1 MTYPQMCQ
9 MMSRLFRVQLLGL
22 FVLLVTASP
31 GRAALLTWT
40 NTNSTGNWF
49 AGANGWNGNATWAN
63 GDMPSFAGNS
73 DVSRTITLQSDIVFT
88 NRIEFLRSGYTL
100 VGDVAR
106 TITSQGAS
114 NAAVI
119 GLRISAGK
127 TATIGTNITLNITNT
142 GTTGPSQGGTLN
154 VVNGAALI
162 YAGIFK
168 MDTTGTT
175 VNVSNGASIT
185 ATQFQIGDNGTHT
198 VNVQGGTLSAG
209 SMVLGIG
216 NGVGSVVTL
225 ASGAINLSGTSVG
238 ASGQGL
244 RIGSGGLT
252 NPLASST
259 FNLDGGVLTAV
270 QVITSVTNLIQTST
284 LNFNGGV
291 LKALTNNLGAGG
303 YWFVSGLDAANVKAG
318 GAIIDSAGY
327 NIAINQTLQHDAGL
341 GGTADGGLTKL
352 GAGTMFLLTNSTYTG
367 ATTISNGAL
376 VLSNAGG
383 LSGQTAINVAGSGA
397 VFQISQMAAGGS
409 TNGSLAGV
417 AGSSVVLGTKNLTV
431 GGDGSSTV
439 YAGVLS
445 GTGGSLTKEG
455 AGTMTLSG
463 ANTYSGGTI
472 VQAGTLRVD
481 NSTGSG
487 TGAGALS
494 VSNGAT
500 LMGSGTISGATTIN
514 GIHSPGNS
522 PGLQTFDTNL
532 TYNNGSSVIWE
543 LAANTATAG
552 DRGTLFDGI
561 NVGGTLGFNGTVA
574 LNLVFNSAGSVVN
587 WSDAIWTADQTWT
600 IYSVS
605 TSTTGF
611 SNFQLATAD
620 WADGSANLFSSLLLG
635 SSFALSQ
642 SGNNIVLNY
651 DAVPEPSTYKLLA
664 LAAGGLGCH
673 VVRRRRRA
681 AL

>member
-341 GGTADGGLTKL
+341 GGTADGG
-352 GAGTMFLLTNSTYTG
+352 
-367 ATTISNGAL
+367 
-376 VLSNAGG
+376 
-383 LSGQTAINVAGSGA
+383 
-397 VFQISQMAAGGS
+397 S

-587 WSDAIWTADQTWT
+587 WNDAIWTADQTWT